1 MNSNRFA
8 HLKDFKVEFVELPSI
23 KKALKKLREIQVL
36 EYKTHLSPEEQIKL
50 SEKSKWESILPSP
63 ERPPSSTSPKET
75 KKEKEKQKDKLKR
88 QQRAI
93 EIKQKLRQEAKEREI
108 EELRLAKERELASQK
123 EIYKCFK
130 ARNIKE
136 LEKEWHFSLM
146 NVYNN
151 DALRAFRQMS
161 IKYHPDKTGHSDA
174 LQKHLGQLRDLRLPI
189 I

>member
-1 MNSNRFA
+1 MARKTIFQQLNDLFGPEVKRAQNKSRYSINDKEL
-8 HLKDFKVEFVELPSI
+8 LK
-23 KKALKKLREIQVL
+23 
-36 EYKTHLSPEEQIKL
+36 T
-50 SEKSKWESILPSP
+50 KSKEDF
-63 ERPPSSTSPKET
+63 EFE
-75 KKEKEKQKDKLKR
+75 KLKR

-123 EIYKCFK
+123 EIYKCFRAK
-130 ARNIKE
+130 NIKE
-136 LEKEWHFSLM
+136 LEKEWHFSLI
-146 NVYNN
+146 NIYNN

-161 IKYHPDKTGHSDA
+161 IKYHPDKTGNSDA

>member
-1 MNSNRFA
+1 MNSNRFI
-8 HLKDFKVEFVELPSI
+8 HLEDFKVEIVEQPSI

-63 ERPPSSTSPKET
+63 EIPRLSTSTSSKSS
-75 KKEKEKQKDKLKR
+75 KDKQKDKLKR

-123 EIYKCFK
+123 EIYKCFRAK
-130 ARNIKE
+130 NIKE
-136 LEKEWHFSLM
+136 LEKEWHFSLI
-146 NVYNN
+146 NIYNN

-161 IKYHPDKTGHSDA
+161 IKYHPDKTGNSDA